1 MISLWIRNIVTD
13 SALKRLRK
21 QLIELVPP
29 KSQVI
34 DIGCANGRLLF
45 DLSSRIN
52 RGLGIDLDEKMIH
65 YAQKKA
71 KTMKIDNLEFQIENA
86 VILADNPSFLPS
98 LTICSLC
105 LHEMETSL
113 AIQILRKF
121 SDLSGTIIIADLF
134 EPKPWFQRQLLHL
147 DEWMAGHHHRFQAYL
162 DKGGMPALIDQA
174 ELEILKKQETKI
186 SGIRIWVC
194 GKSFNPLE

>member
-1 MISLWIRNIVTD
+1 MISLWIRNLVTD

-21 QLIELVPP
+21 QLIELIPTQ
-29 KSQVI
+29 SQVI

-45 DLSSRIN
+45 DLSDRIN

-71 KTMKIDNLEFQIENA
+71 KTSQKSNLEFQIENA
-86 VILADNPSFLPS
+86 VNLADNLPFFPS

-113 AIQILRKF
+113 AIQILRKY
-121 SDLSGTIIIADLF
+121 SDLSGTIVIVDLF
-134 EPKPWFQRQLLHL
+134 EPKAWFQRQLLHL

-162 DKGGMPALIDQA
+162 DNGGMPGLIDRA
-174 ELEILKKQETKI
+174 KLEISKELETKI

-194 GKSFNPLE
+194 GIGFNSQH